1 MQSTLPASWYREPGF
16 YQLERRAIF
25 SKSWI
30 LVSHVHQFNEPG
42 KYARYEMAG
51 YPFFI
56 IKDRAGNINAFLNIC
71 RHRAFPIVHENEGK
85 AFVLSCKYHGW
96 SYSMNGNLAKAPR
109 FDHVEDF
116 DKEEYKLYKV
126 HSHVD
131 RLGFFWVNLDAAE
144 KPTLSWEEQFGGVD
158 TQPRLQNFDM
168 SDYEYDH
175 TWSMEGKFNWKTL
188 IENYNECYHCP
199 TAHPGLAPFFKGNKQ
214 MNYGLEKYWVAHLG
228 AKGEERSGSVS
239 PTYMFPNASVTLTP
253 VFFYMM
259 SIVPTSAT
267 TSLMR
272 YEVYRSKS
280 ATPEQVKEKLDFFS
294 QVESEDKWLAN
305 GSQANLNSDTYMTG
319 PFHPDVEEAVVYV
332 IGRVK
337 GMLHEHVAEEKKRGS
352 EWWPARRGPVQATK
366 SSAEQ
371 DEAFCRGV
379 CENSALRGGSAP
391 EGLAW

>member
-30 LVSHVHQFNEPG
+30 LVSHSHQFNEVG
-42 KYARYEMAG
+42 KYARYEIAG

-56 IKDRAGNINAFLNIC
+56 IKDRAGNINAFLNVC
-71 RHRAFPIVHENEGK
+71 RHRAFPIVHKDEGK
-85 AFVLSCKYHGW
+85 ASVLSCKYHGW

-109 FDHVEDF
+109 FDQVDGF
-116 DKEEYKLYKV
+116 NKDDYKLYKV
-126 HSHVD
+126 HTHIDS
-131 RLGFFWVNLDAAE
+131 LGFIFINLDAAKE
-144 KPTLSWEEQFGGVD
+144 PTLSWEEQFGGVD
-158 TQPRLQNFDM
+158 KQPRLDNYDL

-199 TAHPGLAPFFKGNKQ
+199 TAHPGLAPFFRNNKK
-214 MNYGLEKYWVAHLG
+214 MIYGCQKDWIEHRG
-228 AKGEERSGSVS
+228 AKGEERGSSVC

-272 YEVYRSKS
+272 YEVYRSKT
-280 ATPEQVKEKLDFFS
+280 ATPEQVKEKIDFFA
-294 QVESEDKWLAN
+294 QVEAEDKWLSN
-305 GSQANLNSDTYMTG
+305 GSQANFNSDTYTTG
-319 PFHPDVEEAVVYV
+319 PFHPEVEEAVTYV
-332 IGRVK
+332 TQLVK
-337 GMLHEHVAEEKKRGS
+337 KLLHGHVDEEKKRGQ
-352 EWWPARRGPVQATK
+352 EWWPARRAPIQN
-366 SSAEQ
+366 SSEE

-379 CENSALRGGSAP
+379 CGNSVLSENRAL
-391 EGLAW
+391 EGLSW

>member
-1 MQSTLPASWYREPGF
+1 MLVKQIEAIDKSNREVQHAEHP
-16 YQLERRAIF
+16 
-25 SKSWI
+25 SSV
-30 LVSHVHQFNEPG
+30 LVSEPG

-109 FDHVEDF
+109 FDQVEDF
-116 DKEEYKLYKV
+116 DKSEYELYKV
-126 HSHVD
+126 HSHID
-131 RLGFFWVNLDAAE
+131 SLGFFWINLDAAE

-158 TQPRLQNFDM
+158 KQPRLENFDM
-168 SDYEYDH
+168 SNYEYDH

-214 MNYGLEKYWVAHLG
+214 MNYGLNKYWVEHLG
-228 AKGEERSGSVS
+228 AKGEQRASSVS

-272 YEVYRSKS
+272 YEVYRSKT
-280 ATPEQVKEKLDFFS
+280 ATPEELKEKLDFFS

-305 GSQANLNSDTYMTG
+305 GSQSNLNSDTYTTG

-332 IGRVK
+332 IGKVK
-337 GMLHEHVAEEKKRGS
+337 GLLHDHVAEERKRGS

-366 SSAEQ
+366 SSAEE

-379 CENSALRGGSAP
+379 CSSSNMNDKAVP

>member
-1 MQSTLPASWYREPGF
+1 MQSTFPASWYREPDF

-30 LVSHVHQFNEPG
+30 LVSHAHQFSEPG

-56 IKDRAGNINAFLNIC
+56 IKDRAGNINAFLNVC
-71 RHRAFPIVHENEGK
+71 RHRVFPTVHENEGR

-109 FDHVEDF
+109 FDQVEDF
-116 DKEEYKLYKV
+116 DKSEYELYKV
-126 HSHVD
+126 HSHID
-131 RLGFFWVNLDAAE
+131 SSGFCWVNLDAAE

-158 TQPRLQNFDM
+158 KQPRLQNFDM
-168 SDYEYDH
+168 SNYELDQRR
-175 TWSMEGKFNWKTL
+175 TTDFLGSFQ
-188 IENYNECYHCP
+188 CYHCP

-214 MNYGLEKYWVAHLG
+214 MNYGLNKYWIEHLG
-228 AKGEERSGSVS
+228 AKGEQRASSVS

-259 SIVPTSAT
+259 SIVSTSAT

-272 YEVYRSKS
+272 YEVYRPKTV
-280 ATPEQVKEKLDFFS
+280 TPEELKEKLDFFS

-305 GSQANLNSDTYMTG
+305 GSQSNLNSDTYTTG
-319 PFHPDVEEAVVYV
+319 SFHPDVEEAVVYV
-332 IGRVK
+332 IGKVK
-337 GMLHEHVAEEKKRGS
+337 GLLHDHVAEERKRGS
-352 EWWPARRGPVQATK
+352 EWWPARRSPVQATR
-366 SSAEQ
+366 SSAEE

-379 CENSALRGGSAP
+379 CSNSSVNDKAMP